1 MIFSYTLF
9 LHVPIFF
16 IIDIVS
22 FAFYFYFYFCLSFIA
37 LHTFKQGVGVHSI

>member
-9 LHVPIFF
+9 LHVPIIF

-22 FAFYFYFYFCLSFIA
+22 FAFHFSFNFHLSFIA
-37 LHTFKQGVGVHSI
+37 LHTFKRGVGAHSK